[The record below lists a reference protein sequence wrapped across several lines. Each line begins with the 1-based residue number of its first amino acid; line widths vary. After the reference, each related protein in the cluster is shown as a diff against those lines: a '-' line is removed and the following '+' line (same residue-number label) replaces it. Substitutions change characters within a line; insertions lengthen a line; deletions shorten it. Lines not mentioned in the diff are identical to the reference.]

1 MANPLTRI
9 LHDLRHALRGLGRRK
24 AFAMTAVSS
33 LALAESRNGD
43 PIGGTLQRLFDYAE
57 RMPSREGVA
66 GYYDEGLVLSGRGEP
81 ERMETLRTYG
91 PILRVLG
98 RPPTFGRDFTA
109 EEERG
114 GGAPVLLAQ
123 DVAQRRREIAIRSF
137 GPARC
142 ATRVDPMTALRC
154 E

>member
-66 GYYDEGLVLSGRGEP
+66 GYYDAGLVLSGRGEP

-114 GGAPVLLAQ
+114 GGAPVRGLVLFA
-123 DVAQRRREIAIRSF
+123 VAAAASF
-137 GPARC
+137 GPARG